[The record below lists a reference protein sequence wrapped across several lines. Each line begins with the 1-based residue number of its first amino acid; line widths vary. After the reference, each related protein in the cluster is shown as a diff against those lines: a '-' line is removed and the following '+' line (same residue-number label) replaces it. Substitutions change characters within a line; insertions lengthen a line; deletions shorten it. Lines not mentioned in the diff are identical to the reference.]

1 MVDDISDED
10 RVELSNE
17 KRVVG
22 RDLTIDELLMCP
34 LRYCK
39 GVMSVEKIGGWRGKD
54 HWKVWC
60 PECRGWV
67 SEYTVGENE
76 DAYEKGVEIW
86 LSMREEMRGREE

>member
-1 MVDDISDED
+1 MVEDISDED
-10 RVELSNE
+10 RKELNGD

-34 LRYCK
+34 SRYCK
-39 GVMSVEKIGGWRGKD
+39 GTMTIEKVGGWRGKD

-67 SEYTVGENE
+67 SEYTVGEGG
-76 DAYEKGVEIW
+76 DPYEKGVEIW
-86 LSMREEMRGREE
+86 LGMREELRGSEE